1 MNVPKLLIR
10 LAKKHGSQKALAENL
25 NVTEPYLS
33 AVIIGRNEPGPA
45 ILDPLGLERVVSY
58 RRKRAAAQ

>member
-1 MNVPKLLIR
+1 MNVPKLLVR
-10 LAKKHGSQKALAENL
+10 LSKKAGSQKALAESL